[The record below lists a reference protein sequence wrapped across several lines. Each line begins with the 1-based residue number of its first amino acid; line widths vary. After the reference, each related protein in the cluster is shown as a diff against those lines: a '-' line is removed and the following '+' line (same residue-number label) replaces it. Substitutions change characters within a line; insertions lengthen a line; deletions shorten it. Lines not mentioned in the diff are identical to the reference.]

1 LLFDKEVF
9 MKSKIKKY
17 STDERDTF
25 VEKIRNLRF
34 DEKLKYGAIASTLNK
49 EGFRNREGRKL
60 NAQFIGNVLFRWA
73 S

>member
-1 LLFDKEVF
+1 